1 MLCYLLNKRGTTLK
15 LRCVS
20 GMLWFELHGMICLI
34 GLSVDISKS
43 CVPIFFSFFR
53 WFMRTIFGFLKLETS
68 NSNK

>member
-20 GMLWFELHGMICLI
+20 GMLWFEFHGMICLI

-43 CVPIFFSFFR
+43 CVPIFFFFFSLVYENYF
-53 WFMRTIFGFLKLETS
+53 WPFET
-68 NSNK
+68 